1 MINDKNGRKKMYFIF
16 LILISIFFAA
26 FGQIFMKIGMNK
38 LGITEISEIIKPQK
52 LLNIF
57 TNIPIL
63 AGILSYFL
71 GLLIWLSLLSKL
83 EVGSLYPLISIG
95 YIITAIFGII
105 FLREK
110 LTFFKIL
117 GISLIILGSFLIIR
131 S

>member
-1 MINDKNGRKKMYFIF
+1 MYLIFFILIAIF
-16 LILISIFFAA
+16 LAA

-38 LGITEISEIIKPQK
+38 LGIIEISEMIKPQK

-63 AGILSYFL
+63 AGISFYFL
-71 GLLIWLSLLSKL
+71 SLLIWLSLLSKL

-95 YIITAIFGII
+95 YVITAIFGIL
-105 FLREK
+105 FLKEK

-117 GISLIILGSFLIIR
+117 GISLIVLGSFLIIKR
-131 S
+131 